1 MAGNELTFGED
12 EFIVSKTDLSGRIT
26 YGNELFINISGY
38 SEEELLGAPHNILRH
53 VDMPAVVFKLLW
65 DTIAKGNEI
74 FAYVKNLNKHGDF
87 YWVYAQVTPSFDA
100 QGNIIGYHSVRRKP
114 KASAVATI
122 DSIYRQLSA
131 KEKVGGVKASA
142 ELLEEVLKKGGKSY
156 EEFVF
161 SL

>member
-1 MAGNELTFGED
+1 M
-12 EFIVSKTDLSGRIT
+12 
-26 YGNELFINISGY
+26 
-38 SEEELLGAPHNILRH
+38 GAPHNILRH